1 LLKKKTNKNI
11 YFLKET
17 NATDARN
24 KRLNLSFPYVPPPQ
38 TFVNVSVKFRQ
49 KSPSWATQH
58 NLLVALR
65 SGNGQE
71 KRFPV
76 KNTREEDTA
85 YHFAYA

>member
-1 LLKKKTNKNI
+1 LLDII
-11 YFLKET
+11 YFLKIKSS
-17 NATDARN
+17 NPLPRQ
-24 KRLNLSFPYVPPPQ
+24 LNVPPPQ

-76 KNTREEDTA
+76 KNTREEDIA